1 MSMWSA
7 IVLIVLIGAAASIL
21 RARYNSQA
29 GITEDMMGNQ
39 TITHRPERPE
49 TRDPQADEDAKRE
62 IETLKERIAV
72 LERIAYDKNN
82 TTAQERARISA
93 EIDAL
98 REEQN

>member
-7 IVLIVLIGAAASIL
+7 IVLIVMIGAVASIL

-39 TITHRPERPE
+39 TINHRPERPE
-49 TRDPQADEDAKRE
+49 TDEEAQRE

-98 REEQN
+98 REEQD

>member
-7 IVLIVLIGAAASIL
+7 IVLIVMIGAVASIL

-49 TRDPQADEDAKRE
+49 TDEEAQRE

>member
-1 MSMWSA
+1 MNWAAA
-7 IVLIVLIGAAASIL
+7 IVLIVLIGAAASVL

-39 TITHRPERPE
+39 TLNHRPDNEPR
-49 TRDPQADEDAKRE
+49 RDQEAERE
-62 IETLKERIAV
+62 IEALKERIAV
-72 LERIAYDKNN
+72 LERIAYDKNS

-98 REEQN
+98 REDRD

>member
-1 MSMWSA
+1 MSFWSA

-39 TITHRPERPE
+39 TLNHR
-49 TRDPQADEDAKRE
+49 ADDAPKSDEEARRE
-62 IETLKERIAV
+62 IATLKERIEV
-72 LERIAYDKNN
+72 LERIAYDKNSVG
-82 TTAQERARISA
+82 AQERARISA

-98 REEQN
+98 REK

>member
-7 IVLIVLIGAAASIL
+7 IVLIVMIGAVASIL

-49 TRDPQADEDAKRE
+49 TDEEAQRE

-98 REEQN
+98 REEQD

>member
-1 MSMWSA
+1 M
-7 IVLIVLIGAAASIL
+7 IGAVASIL

-49 TRDPQADEDAKRE
+49 TDEEAQRE

>member
-1 MSMWSA
+1 MSFWSA
-7 IVLIVLIGAAASIL
+7 IVLIVLIGAAASVI

-39 TITHRPERPE
+39 TLSRPPER
-49 TRDPQADEDAKRE
+49 DEDSLRE

-72 LERIAYDKNN
+72 LERIAYDKNSVG
-82 TTAQERARISA
+82 AREQERISA

-98 REEQN
+98 REKQD